1 MGKKAVVTRTETV
14 TDDEDVRAEA
24 EKNFSDEPLFAD
36 LGGTDDTTVEKVTV
50 SREDPDEGYLG
61 TLTGGAN
68 ELEIFQ
74 QWGGSK
80 YKLIAKNGRGRIL
93 TTRMLKLAGEPV
105 FMSEVAEAR
114 WRRANGLSK
123 KKAEPEAGEVG
134 AMSPRELMA
143 LIETKADA
151 AKREAEEREER
162 RRKEDHEREEKA
174 RREEREWR
182 AQMEK
187 DRADREE
194 RIRRE
199 DAAQAARLDQQ
210 RREDDKRREDR
221 IREDEQRREKD
232 HERAM
237 TSQLAAAKE
246 SQEKNQQF
254 FTNMLAMAK
263 GDAKASAD
271 PMAQVTQI
279 LTLVEALKSASG
291 NGGEPQDAVT
301 ALLSRLPETLQAA
314 GSMVGNAIR
323 EVKGGAPRANNG
335 GAGNGDE
342 GDEGDGDK
350 VVLDG
355 AAATKVKEL
364 AAFLVSKGKDPRIA
378 LVQIADHI
386 MGKGKSGGA
395 AVNKA
400 RAIAASKGQAGKP
413 VRRRAKPRAEVK
425 GPTPAAGPHVVKVA
439 PSNTK
444 PAGAP

>member
-14 TDDEDVRAEA
+14 TDDDDARSEA
-24 EKNFSDEPLFAD
+24 EKNFSEEPLFAD
-36 LGGTDDTTVEKVTV
+36 LGGTDDTNVEKVTV

-80 YKLIAKNGRGRIL
+80 YKLTAKNGRGRIL

-114 WRRANGLSK
+114 WRRSNGLKPK
-123 KKAEPEAGEVG
+123 KQESDVHVPEGGLSYKEMIAVIESKAEA
-134 AMSPRELMA
+134 ARQDA
-143 LIETKADA
+143 ET
-151 AKREAEEREER
+151 REER
-162 RRKEDHEREEKA
+162 RRREDAEREEKA
-174 RREEREWR
+174 KREEREWR
-182 AQMEK
+182 AQLERE
-187 DRADREE
+187 RADRETRLRTE
-194 RIRRE
+194 DRE
-199 DAAQAARLDQQ
+199 HAARMEQQ
-210 RREDDKRREDR
+210 RREDDKRREER
-221 IREDEQRREKD
+221 IREDESRREKD

-237 TSQLAAAKE
+237 QAQLAAAKE

-279 LTLVEALKSASG
+279 LTLVEALKGASG
-291 NGGEPQDAVT
+291 GNGEPQDAVT

-323 EVKGGAPRANNG
+323 EVKGG
-335 GAGNGDE
+335 GNGARQVNPGTDNDDSDNGE
-342 GDEGDGDK
+342 ESVTLTGD
-350 VVLDG
+350 
-355 AAATKVKEL
+355 AAKKVKEL
-364 AAFLVSKGKDPRIA
+364 AGFLMKQGKDPHIV
-378 LVQIADHI
+378 LSQVADHI
-386 MGKGKSGGA
+386 MTGGQSTRA
-395 AVNKA
+395 LEARKNAA
-400 RAIAASKGQAGKP
+400 RAGGKKP
-413 VRRRAKPRAEVK
+413 NPSIRKKTKPRAATPVASQRI
-425 GPTPAAGPHVVKVA
+425 PATTPAPGPA
-439 PSNTK
+439 K